1 MRAYHKKPRNVL
13 EDSARKIGKW
23 IVEIA
28 KSFNVLAILLEDL
41 NDLIKSVKKR
51 SPRFRD
57 KLYLM
62 QYRRLQTG
70 LSNILRNTDL
80 R

>member
-1 MRAYHKKPRNVL
+1 M
-13 EDSARKIGKW
+13 
-23 IVEIA
+23 A